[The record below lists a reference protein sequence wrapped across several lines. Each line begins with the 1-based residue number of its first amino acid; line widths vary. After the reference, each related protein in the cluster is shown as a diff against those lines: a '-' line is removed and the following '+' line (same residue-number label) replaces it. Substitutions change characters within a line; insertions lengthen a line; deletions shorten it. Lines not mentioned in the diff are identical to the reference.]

1 MTAANLTTEQD
12 YALTCNVCA
21 GVRTVRVCTVRKDKY
36 LHGLMV
42 QEAFPEPEFNS
53 AYREQIIGLRSG
65 YHVCDDCW
73 HTLGEDEDDDS

>member
-1 MTAANLTTEQD
+1 MTTGNLTTEQD
-12 YALTCNVCA
+12 YSLACNVCA
-21 GVRTVRVCTVRKDKY
+21 VAQTVRVCTVRKDKY
-36 LHGLMV
+36 LQGIAV

-73 HTLGEDEDDDS
+73 DSVTAYEEEE